1 LTQADGTGTT
11 GDHSN
16 PEVPARVPWLRLSRT
31 EALTPPERPLRPR
44 TVLIQVIAGA
54 LAVVIGVTVAG
65 AFASRR
71 VAERQ
76 SVTDAAHTTD
86 LIAQQVVQPAIK
98 NGLISGSPTALGAI
112 DRVVRNQVLGSS
124 SSVVRVKL
132 WTATGRIVYSDEP
145 RLIGQTFPLGSQERA
160 ALARPSVHAEVSNLE
175 RPENRFER
183 GRGKLLEVYRPVW
196 TPDGQPLLFET
207 YSPYRQVTQR
217 AGELWRGFA
226 GITVSSLLILVAL
239 LLPILWR
246 LLNRIS
252 RAQRQREV
260 LLQRA
265 VDASEEERRRI
276 AGTLHDGPVQ
286 ELAATSFTVA
296 GAAGKATD
304 SGQPELAAMLT
315 TAAGAVRASIR
326 GLRSLLVDIYPPSL
340 TSAGLVP
347 ALTDLTE
354 VLAARSIA
362 THLSLDEDAAARLSP
377 DQQQLVFRIARE
389 CLRNATRH
397 SSARNVEVRLFRHG
411 NSTVLEIIDDGTGFD
426 PAPVVGDP
434 SDGHFGLRILTDVAA
449 NAGADL
455 LLATAPGAGCRW
467 RLEVPDP

>member
-1 LTQADGTGTT
+1 LTQADGAGTT
-11 GDHSN
+11 GDYSG
-16 PEVPARVPWLRLSRT
+16 PAVPPRVPWLRLTGT
-31 EALTPPERPLRPR
+31 EARTPPERPLRPR
-44 TVLIQVIAGA
+44 TVMIQVIVGT
-54 LAVVIGVTVAG
+54 LAVVLGVAVAG

-71 VAERQ
+71 VAEREA
-76 SVTDAAHTTD
+76 VTDAAHTTD
-86 LIAQQVVQPAIK
+86 LLAQQVVQPAIR
-98 NGLISGSPTALGAI
+98 NGLVTGDPAALNALNQ
-112 DRVVRNQVLGSS
+112 VVRHQVLSPS
-124 SSVVRVKL
+124 LVRVKL

-145 RLIGQTFPLGSQERA
+145 RLIGQRFPLGNQDRA
-160 ALARPSVHAEVSNLE
+160 ALARPAVHAEVSDLQ
-175 RPENRFER
+175 RPENRYER

-196 TPDGQPLLFET
+196 TPSGQPLLFET
-207 YSPYRQVTQR
+207 YSPYSQVTQR
-217 AGELWRGFA
+217 AGELWRGFV
-226 GITVSSLLILVAL
+226 GITISSLLILVAL

-246 LLNRIS
+246 LLNRVR
-252 RAQRQREV
+252 RAQTQREA

-296 GAAGKATD
+296 GAAERAAG

-340 TSAGLVP
+340 TTAGLVP

-362 THLSLDEDAAARLSP
+362 THLELAEDAAARLPP
-377 DQQQLVFRIARE
+377 DRQQLVFRIARE
-389 CLRNATRH
+389 CLRNAARH
-397 SSARNVEVRLFRHG
+397 ASARNVEVRLFRQGHG
-411 NSTVLEIIDDGTGFD
+411 TVLEINDDGTGFD
-426 PAPVVGDP
+426 PAPVLGNP
-434 SDGHFGLRILTDVAA
+434 EDGHFGLRILTDVAA

>member
-1 LTQADGTGTT
+1 
-11 GDHSN
+11 
-16 PEVPARVPWLRLSRT
+16 V
-31 EALTPPERPLRPR
+31 
-44 TVLIQVIAGA
+44 IQVIVAVV
-54 LAVVIGVTVAG
+54 AVVIGVAVAG

-76 SVTDAAHTTD
+76 SVTDAANTTD
-86 LIAQQVVQPAIK
+86 LIARQVVQPAIT
-98 NGLISGSPTALGAI
+98 NGLVSGNPRALAAF
-112 DRVVRNQVLGSS
+112 DRVVRRQVLR

-132 WTATGRIVYSDEP
+132 WTAAGRILYSDEP
-145 RLIGQTFPLGSQERA
+145 RLIGQRFPLGSEERA
-160 ALARPSVHAEVSNLE
+160 ALARPAVHAEVSDLQ
-175 RPENRFER
+175 RPENRYER
-183 GRGKLLEVYRPVW
+183 GFGKLLEVYRPVW
-196 TPDGQPLLFET
+196 TPSGQPLLFET
-207 YSPYRQVTQR
+207 YSPYRLVTQR
-217 AGELWRGFA
+217 TGELWRGFA
-226 GITVSSLLILVAL
+226 GITISSLLILVAL

-246 LLNRIS
+246 LLNRVS

-265 VDASEEERRRI
+265 VDASDEERQRI

-296 GAAGKATD
+296 GAAERAAG
-304 SGQPELAAMLT
+304 SGQPELAGMLT

-340 TSAGLVP
+340 TTAGLVP

-362 THLSLDEDAAARLSP
+362 THLSLDEDAAARLTP

-389 CLRNATRH
+389 CLRNAARH
-397 SSARNVEVRLFRHG
+397 ASSRNVEVRLFREGH
-411 NSTVLEIIDDGTGFD
+411 STVLEISDDGTGFD
-426 PAPVVGDP
+426 PAPVLGNP
-434 SDGHFGLRILTDVAA
+434 EDGHFGLRILTDVAA
-449 NAGADL
+449 SSGADL

>member
-1 LTQADGTGTT
+1 M
-11 GDHSN
+11 
-16 PEVPARVPWLRLSRT
+16 PWLRLSGT
-31 EALTPPERPLRPR
+31 EARTPPERPLRPR
-44 TVLIQVIAGA
+44 TVVIQVIAGT
-54 LAVVIGVTVAG
+54 LAVVIGVAVAG

-71 VAERQ
+71 VAEREA
-76 SVTDAAHTTD
+76 VTDAAHTTD
-86 LIAQQVVQPAIK
+86 LIARQVVQPAIT
-98 NGLISGSPTALGAI
+98 NGLISGNPAALAAI
-112 DRVVRNQVLGSS
+112 DRVVRRQVLSS
-124 SSVVRVKL
+124 SLVRVKL
-132 WTATGRIVYSDEP
+132 WTATGRIVYSDER

-160 ALARPSVHAEVSNLE
+160 ELARPAVRAEVSNLQ

-196 TPDGQPLLFET
+196 TPAGQPLLFET

-217 AGELWRGFA
+217 TGELWRGFA
-226 GITVSSLLILVAL
+226 GITISSLLILVAL

-246 LLNRIS
+246 LLNRIT

-265 VDASEEERRRI
+265 VDASEEERQRI

-296 GAAGKATD
+296 GAAERAAD
-304 SGQPELAAMLT
+304 SAQPELAEMLT
-315 TAAGAVRASIR
+315 MAAGAVRASIQ

-354 VLAARSIA
+354 VLATRNIA
-362 THLSLDEDAAARLSP
+362 THLNLAEDVAALLPPAR
-377 DQQQLVFRIARE
+377 QQLMFRIARE

-397 SSARNVEVRLFRHG
+397 ATARNVEVHLFRHG
-411 NSTVLEIIDDGTGFD
+411 PSTVLEINDDGRGFD
-426 PAPVVGDP
+426 PASVLGNPE
-434 SDGHFGLRILTDVAA
+434 DGHFGLRILTDLAA
-449 NAGADL
+449 NAGAAL
-455 LLATAPGAGCRW
+455 LLATGPGAGCRW

>member
-1 LTQADGTGTT
+1 M
-11 GDHSN
+11 
-16 PEVPARVPWLRLSRT
+16 PWLRLSGT
-31 EALTPPERPLRPR
+31 EARTPPERPLRPR
-44 TVLIQVIAGA
+44 TVLIQVIAGT
-54 LAVVIGVTVAG
+54 LAVVIGVAVAG

-71 VAERQ
+71 VAEREA
-76 SVTDAAHTTD
+76 VTDAAHTTD
-86 LIAQQVVQPAIK
+86 LIARQVVQPAIT
-98 NGLISGSPTALGAI
+98 NGLISGNPAALAAI
-112 DRVVRNQVLGSS
+112 DRVVRRQVLSS
-124 SSVVRVKL
+124 SLVRVKL
-132 WTATGRIVYSDEP
+132 WTATGRIVYSDER

-160 ALARPSVHAEVSNLE
+160 ELARPAVHAEVSNLQ

-196 TPDGQPLLFET
+196 TPAGQPLLFET

-217 AGELWRGFA
+217 TGELWRGFA
-226 GITVSSLLILVAL
+226 GITISSLLILVAL

-246 LLNRIS
+246 LLNRIT

-265 VDASEEERRRI
+265 VDASEEERQRI

-296 GAAGKATD
+296 GAAERLAD
-304 SGQPELAAMLT
+304 SAQPELAEMLT
-315 TAAGAVRASIR
+315 IAAGAVRASIQ

-354 VLAARSIA
+354 VLATRNIA
-362 THLSLDEDAAARLSP
+362 THLSLAEDAAALLPPAR
-377 DQQQLVFRIARE
+377 QQLMFRIARE

-397 SSARNVEVRLFRHG
+397 ATPRNVEVHLFRHG
-411 NSTVLEIIDDGTGFD
+411 HSTVLEINDDGRGFD
-426 PAPVVGDP
+426 PASVLGNPE
-434 SDGHFGLRILTDVAA
+434 DGHFGLRILTDLAA
-449 NAGADL
+449 NAGAAL

>member
-1 LTQADGTGTT
+1 LTKADGAGATAAYS
-11 GDHSN
+11 H
-16 PEVPARVPWLRLSRT
+16 PEVPGVPWLRLSGT
-31 EALTPPERPLRPR
+31 EAPTAPQRPVRPR
-44 TVLIQVIAGA
+44 TVMLQVIAGT
-54 LAVVIGVTVAG
+54 LAVVIGVAVAG

-71 VAERQ
+71 VAEREA
-76 SVTDAAHTTD
+76 VTDAAHTTD
-86 LIAQQVVQPAIK
+86 LIAQQVVQPAIT
-98 NGLISGSPTALGAI
+98 NGLISGSPAALAAI
-112 DRVVRNQVLGSS
+112 DRVVRRQVLSS
-124 SSVVRVKL
+124 SLVRVKL

-160 ALARPSVHAEVSNLE
+160 ALARPAVHAEVSNLE

-196 TPDGQPLLFET
+196 TPAGQPLLFET

-217 AGELWRGFA
+217 TGELWRGFA
-226 GITVSSLLILVAL
+226 GITISSLLILVAL
-239 LLPILWR
+239 MLPILWR
-246 LLNRIS
+246 LLKRLS
-252 RAQRQREV
+252 SAQSQREV

-296 GAAGKATD
+296 GAAETAAG
-304 SGQPELAAMLT
+304 SGQPELVEMLT
-315 TAAGAVRASIR
+315 TAAGTVRASIR

-340 TSAGLVP
+340 TTAGLVP

-362 THLSLDEDAAARLSP
+362 THLSLAEDAAARLSP
-377 DQQQLVFRIARE
+377 DRQQLVFRIARE
-389 CLRNATRH
+389 CLRNAARH
-397 SSARNVEVRLFRHG
+397 ASAHNVGVCLFRQGHAI
-411 NSTVLEIIDDGTGFD
+411 VLEINDDGTGFD
-426 PAPVVGDP
+426 PAPVLGNP
-434 SDGHFGLRILTDVAA
+434 EDGHFGLRILSDVASS
-449 NAGADL
+449 AGADL
-455 LLATAPGAGCRW
+455 LLATAPGAGCKW

>member
-1 LTQADGTGTT
+1 MTKADGPGAT
-11 GDHSN
+11 GDHSH
-16 PEVPARVPWLRLSRT
+16 PEVPASVPWLRLSGT
-31 EALTPPERPLRPR
+31 EARTPPERPLRPR
-44 TVLIQVIAGA
+44 TVVIQVIAGT
-54 LAVVIGVTVAG
+54 LAVVIGVAVAG

-71 VAERQ
+71 VAEREA
-76 SVTDAAHTTD
+76 VTDAAHTTD
-86 LIAQQVVQPAIK
+86 LIARQVVQPAIT
-98 NGLISGSPTALGAI
+98 NGLISGNPAALAAI
-112 DRVVRNQVLGSS
+112 DRVVRRQVLSS
-124 SSVVRVKL
+124 SLVRVKL
-132 WTATGRIVYSDEP
+132 WTATGRIVYSDER

-160 ALARPSVHAEVSNLE
+160 ELARPAVRAEVSNLQ

-196 TPDGQPLLFET
+196 TPAGQPLLFET

-217 AGELWRGFA
+217 TGELWRGFA
-226 GITVSSLLILVAL
+226 GITISSLLILVAL

-246 LLNRIS
+246 LLNRIT

-265 VDASEEERRRI
+265 VDASEEERQRI

-296 GAAGKATD
+296 GAAERAAD
-304 SGQPELAAMLT
+304 SAQPELAEMLT
-315 TAAGAVRASIR
+315 MAAGAVRASIQ

-354 VLAARSIA
+354 VLATRNIA
-362 THLSLDEDAAARLSP
+362 THLNLAEDVAALLPPAR
-377 DQQQLVFRIARE
+377 QQLMFRIARE

-397 SSARNVEVRLFRHG
+397 ATARNVEVHLFRHG
-411 NSTVLEIIDDGTGFD
+411 PSTVLEINDDGRGFD
-426 PAPVVGDP
+426 PASVLGNPE
-434 SDGHFGLRILTDVAA
+434 DGHFGLRILTDLAA
-449 NAGADL
+449 NAGAAL
-455 LLATAPGAGCRW
+455 LLATGPGAGCRW

>member
-1 LTQADGTGTT
+1 MTQADRAGTT
-11 GDHSN
+11 GN
-16 PEVPARVPWLRLSRT
+16 RTYPAVPARVSWLRLTGTQAR
-31 EALTPPERPLRPR
+31 TPPERPLRPR
-44 TVLIQVIAGA
+44 TVMIQVIAGT
-54 LAVVIGVTVAG
+54 LAVVIGVAVAG

-71 VAERQ
+71 VAEREA
-76 SVTDAAHTTD
+76 VTDAAHTTD
-86 LIAQQVVQPAIK
+86 LIAQQVVQPVIT
-98 NGLISGSPTALGAI
+98 NGLISGDPASLAALG
-112 DRVVRNQVLGSS
+112 RVVRRQVLS

-132 WTATGRIVYSDEP
+132 WTAAGRIVYSDEP
-145 RLIGQTFPLGSQERA
+145 QLIGQTFPLGNEERA
-160 ALARPSVHAEVSNLE
+160 AFAQPAVHAEVSDLH

-196 TPDGQPLLFET
+196 TPSGQPLLFET
-207 YSPYRQVTQR
+207 YSPYKQVTQR
-217 AGELWRGFA
+217 TGELWRGFA
-226 GITVSSLLILVAL
+226 GITISSLLILIAL

-246 LLNRIS
+246 LLSRIS
-252 RAQRQREV
+252 RAQTQREV

-296 GAAGKATD
+296 GAAERAAG
-304 SGQPELAAMLT
+304 SGQPELAGMLA

-340 TSAGLVP
+340 TTAGLVP

-354 VLAARSIA
+354 VLAARNIA
-362 THLSLDEDAAARLSP
+362 THLELAEDAAAPLSP
-377 DQQQLVFRIARE
+377 DRQQLLFRIARE
-389 CLRNATRH
+389 CLRNAARH
-397 SSARNVEVRLFRHG
+397 ASAHNVGVRLFRQGH
-411 NSTVLEIIDDGTGFD
+411 STVLEVNDDGTGFD
-426 PAPVVGDP
+426 PAPVLGNP
-434 SDGHFGLRILTDVAA
+434 EDGHLGLRILTDVAA
-449 NAGADL
+449 DAGADL

>member
-1 LTQADGTGTT
+1 LTRADRAGTA
-11 GDHSN
+11 GDYSY
-16 PEVPARVPWLRLSRT
+16 PGVPARVPWLRLSRT
-31 EALTPPERPLRPR
+31 EARTPPERPLRPR

-54 LAVVIGVTVAG
+54 LAVVIGVAVAG

-71 VAERQ
+71 VAERE

-86 LIAQQVVQPAIK
+86 LIAQQVVEPAIT
-98 NGLISGSPTALGAI
+98 NGLISGSPAALAAI
-112 DRVVRNQVLGSS
+112 DRVVRHHVLG

-132 WTATGRIVYSDEP
+132 WTATGRVVYSDEP
-145 RLIGQTFPLGSQERA
+145 RLIGQTFPLGRQERA

-196 TPDGQPLLFET
+196 TPAGQPLLFET

-226 GITVSSLLILVAL
+226 GITVSSLLILVVL

-252 RAQRQREV
+252 GAQRQREV
-260 LLQRA
+260 LLKRA

-286 ELAATSFTVA
+286 ELAAASFTVA
-296 GAAGKATD
+296 GAAGKAGD
-304 SGQPELAAMLT
+304 SGQPELAEMLT
-315 TAAGAVRASIR
+315 TAAAAVRASIR

-362 THLSLDEDAAARLSP
+362 THLSLAEDAAARLP
-377 DQQQLVFRIARE
+377 PARQQLVFRIARE

-397 SSARNVEVRLFRHG
+397 ASARNVEVRLFRHG
-411 NSTVLEIIDDGTGFD
+411 HSTVLEIIDDGTGFD
-426 PAPVVGDP
+426 PAPVLADP

>member
-1 LTQADGTGTT
+1 MAAAQPDGRTDTAGA
-11 GDHSN
+11 
-16 PEVPARVPWLRLSRT
+16 PA
-31 EALTPPERPLRPR
+31 AAR

-86 LIAQQVVQPAIK
+86 LIAQQVVQPAIR
-98 NGLISGSPTALGAI
+98 NDLISGSPQALAAI
-112 DRVVRNQVLGSS
+112 DRVVRQVLNSS

-145 RLIGQTFPLGSQERA
+145 RLIGQSFPLGSQERA

-296 GAAGKATD
+296 GAAGKATG
-304 SGQPELAAMLT
+304 SAQPELAEMLT

-340 TSAGLVP
+340 TSAGLIP

-354 VLAARSIA
+354 VLTARSIA
-362 THLSLDEDAAARLSP
+362 THLSLDEDAAARLPP
-377 DQQQLVFRIARE
+377 DRQQLVFRIARE

-397 SSARNVEVRLFRHG
+397 ASARNVEVRLFRQGH
-411 NSTVLEIIDDGTGFD
+411 STVLEIIDDGTGFD
-426 PAPVVGDP
+426 PAPVLGDP